1 MKAVFAIP
9 GDLAAQSGGY
19 AYARRL
25 LREASDQGLNLE
37 VQALPDGYP
46 HPDVRALADT
56 AKVMAMLPD
65 DQVILIDGLAY
76 GAMTDMVLRHV
87 PGPVVALCHHPLA
100 LETGLDPE
108 RAAELKR
115 TERMALA
122 MAEHVI
128 TTSHATASIL
138 TRDFGVNGASLTV
151 APPGTDPAPR
161 ASGSNTDVCQIVSVG
176 SVIPRKG
183 HDRLVYTLA
192 GLADLDW
199 RLRIIG
205 SWPDPAAL
213 TEVER
218 AIKTTDLED
227 RVTLTGPMETAEVTA
242 AYQSADLF
250 VLASEYEG
258 FGMAF
263 AEAMAHGLPV
273 LGLDQPAV
281 DEATAGAAKLVEPDE
296 LAEALR
302 ELVGSKEAR
311 SELARRCWIAGQTL
325 IRWPQTAAIVARVL
339 RDVVR

>member
-9 GDLAAQSGGY
+9 GDLSVQSGGY

-25 LREASDQGLNLE
+25 LREAPGQGVDLE

-46 HPDVRALADT
+46 HPSARALADT
-56 AKVMAMLPD
+56 AKVMAMQPD
-65 DQVILIDGLAY
+65 DRVLLIDGLAY

-100 LETGLDPE
+100 LETGISPD

-138 TRDFGVNGASLTV
+138 TRDFGVSGSTLTV
-151 APPGTDPAPR
+151 AQPGTDAAPR
-161 ASGSNTDVCQIVSVG
+161 AQGSGKAACQIIAVG
-176 SVIPRKG
+176 SIIPRKG
-183 HDRLVYTLA
+183 HDRLVYALA

-199 RLRIIG
+199 QLRIIG
-205 SWPDPAAL
+205 AQTDSDAL
-213 TEVER
+213 AEVEQAIR
-218 AIKTTDLED
+218 ASDLQD
-227 RVTLTGPMETAEVTA
+227 RVTLTGPMDTAEVTA

-273 LGLDQPAV
+273 LGIEQPAV
-281 DEATAGAAKLVEPDE
+281 EEATAGAAHLVDADDLAPALRTLIDDANARKV
-296 LAEALR
+296 LAE
-302 ELVGSKEAR
+302 
-311 SELARRCWIAGQTL
+311 RCWIAAQTL
-325 IRWPQTAAIVARVL
+325 MRWPQTAAIIARVL
-339 RDVVR
+339 RDAVR